1 MEKTKYTGVFLRTS
15 NDGIK
20 TYYIKYSLKNKQYQ
34 EKVGTSI
41 EGITP
46 LYASKMRAKRTS
58 VDRLKDDAPMILKQR
73 HMTFNEA
80 FDLYY
85 ETVKTKS
92 DARNTKGRYGNHIKS
107 FFGHLRVDEITS
119 NDVESFRD
127 KTRNKKK
134 KNGKEYAA
142 KTKNDWIDIVGTV
155 YNYLIKKKG
164 LKLTNPANHN
174 IVEREKVDNDR
185 ERYLELH
192 EIEKLWDKLNN
203 RIGTQYKAY
212 VTEYM
217 KIFLALS
224 LSTGA
229 RLSSVLT
236 IAKSDINLSSDTI
249 LIKNHKS
256 NRTYHGYL
264 HPVYKDL
271 IKSRMEKLSQIDYLV
286 SGTPNIIS
294 RNAPYKV
301 FQPIFDELFNQGLKS
316 DDRKR
321 RVVIHTLRHT
331 FASQLAIQ
339 GTPIFTVM
347 KLMDHADISQ
357 TIRYAKLSPENGRS
371 SVFGLKFKA

>member
-15 NDGIK
+15 KDGIK
-20 TYYIKYSLKNKQYQ
+20 TYYIKYSIKNKQHQ
-34 EKVGTSI
+34 EKVGTSV
-41 EGITP
+41 EGITA

-58 VDRLKDDAPMILKQR
+58 VDRLKDDAPMILKQK

-92 DARNTKGRYGNHIKS
+92 DGENIKSRYTNHVKS
-107 FFGHLRVDEITS
+107 FFGHLRVDEITT
-119 NDVESFRD
+119 NDVENFRD
-127 KTRNKKK
+127 KIRSKKK
-134 KNGKEYAA
+134 KNGDEYAP

-155 YNYLIKKKG
+155 YNHLIKKKG
-164 LKLTNPANHN
+164 LKLTNPADHN
-174 IVEREKVDNDR
+174 KVEREKVDNDR

-203 RIGTQYKAY
+203 RVGTQYKAY

-236 IAKSDINLSSDTI
+236 IAKSDINLDTDTI
-249 LIKNHKS
+249 LIKNHKA

-271 IKSRMEKLSQIDYLV
+271 IKSRMAKLSPIDYLV
-286 SGTPNIIS
+286 SGTPNVLA
-294 RNAPYKV
+294 RTAPYKV
-301 FQPIFDELFNQGLKS
+301 FQPIFDELFNQGLKA

-339 GTPIFTVM
+339 GTPIFTIM

-357 TIRYAKLSPENGRS
+357 TIRYAKLSPENGKN
-371 SVFGLKFKA
+371 SVFDLKLKA

>member
-1 MEKTKYTGVFLRTS
+1 MKKTKYTGVFEYITK
-15 NDGIK
+15 DGIK
-20 TYYIKYSLKNKQYQ
+20 TYYIKYSVKGKQHK

-41 EGITP
+41 EGVTA

-58 VDRLKDDAPMILKQR
+58 VDRLKEDAPMLLKQKA
-73 HMTFNEA
+73 MTFDEA
-80 FDLYY
+80 FNLYY
-85 ETVKTKS
+85 ETIKTKS
-92 DARNTKGRYGNHIKS
+92 DGQNIKNRYTNHVKPFI
-107 FFGHLRVDEITS
+107 GHFRIDEISS
-119 NDVESFRD
+119 NDVESFKD
-127 KTRNKKK
+127 KIRSKKK
-134 KNGKEYAA
+134 SNGDKYAP
-142 KTKNDWIDIVGTV
+142 KTKNDWIDIIGTV
-155 YNYLIKKKG
+155 YNYLIKKRNFKI
-164 LKLTNPANHN
+164 TNPADHN
-174 IVEREKVDNDR
+174 KVEREKVDNYR

-192 EIEKLWDKLNN
+192 EIEKLWDTIDN
-203 RIGTQYKAY
+203 RVGTQYKAY

-236 IAKSDINLSSDTI
+236 IAKSDINLDADTI

-256 NRTYHGYL
+256 NRTYYGYL

-271 IKSRMEKLSQIDYLV
+271 IESRMAKLSPIDFLV
-286 SGTPNIIS
+286 SGTPNVLS
-294 RNAPYKV
+294 RNTPYRV
-301 FQPIFDELFNQGLKS
+301 FQPIFDELFNQGLKA

-339 GTPIFTVM
+339 GTPIFTIM

-357 TIRYAKLSPENGRS
+357 TIRYAKLSPENGKN
-371 SVFGLKFKA
+371 SVFDLKLKA